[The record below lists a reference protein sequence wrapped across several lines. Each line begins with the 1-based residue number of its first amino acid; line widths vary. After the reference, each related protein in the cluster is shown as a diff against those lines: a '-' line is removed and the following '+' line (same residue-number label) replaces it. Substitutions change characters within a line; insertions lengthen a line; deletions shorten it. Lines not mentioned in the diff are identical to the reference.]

1 MCSFFHLI
9 PLPRHF
15 QFLRFHHTFADIIE
29 TAWYR
34 CLFSFLYLNFHLVQG
49 MNQCPRMKHSEIYP
63 AGLQFEA
70 FSFILPLEFGTFV
83 WTSIIFNSGI
93 FTFSK
98 SKHVLLKIGRLQLP
112 YGRRDNQTFF
122 FNLKI
127 EADDFSLKMSGDRK
141 LAIYNALL
149 TLPCFVR
156 TNWTSSS
163 SHWK

>member
-1 MCSFFHLI
+1 
-9 PLPRHF
+9 
-15 QFLRFHHTFADIIE
+15 
-29 TAWYR
+29 
-34 CLFSFLYLNFHLVQG
+34 

-122 FNLKI
+122 FNPKI
-127 EADDFSLKMSGDRK
+127 EADDFSLKAHCRLPISYHHSFSMK
-141 LAIYNALL
+141 NHLL
-149 TLPCFVR
+149 Q
-156 TNWTSSS
+156 S
-163 SHWK
+163 

>member
-1 MCSFFHLI
+1 LVSSNSR
-9 PLPRHF
+9 PLCCLGIVRNRKSQDRQHNGLELEHTKGVIRNRKS
-15 QFLRFHHTFADIIE
+15 QDRQHNGLELEDTKGIVRNCKSQDRQHNGLELRFLI
-29 TAWYR
+29 
-34 CLFSFLYLNFHLVQG
+34 
-49 MNQCPRMKHSEIYP
+49 
-63 AGLQFEA
+63 
-70 FSFILPLEFGTFV
+70 FILPFEFGTFV

-149 TLPCFVR
+149 TKNHLLQ
-156 TNWTSSS
+156 S
-163 SHWK
+163 

>member
-1 MCSFFHLI
+1 
-9 PLPRHF
+9 
-15 QFLRFHHTFADIIE
+15 
-29 TAWYR
+29 
-34 CLFSFLYLNFHLVQG
+34 VQG

-122 FNLKI
+122 LILRLKQMI
-127 EADDFSLKMSGDRK
+127 F
-141 LAIYNALL
+141 
-149 TLPCFVR
+149 
-156 TNWTSSS
+156 
-163 SHWK
+163 HWKWVVIGNWQSTMRF